1 MAAALLAGFA
11 LRPVIAQ
18 EHVHRQYPQRSITL
32 EEVIEQIES
41 ANPALRAARLEAD
54 ALGRVPDQV
63 SAWPDPSISVGYQ
76 PFPILTAHGA
86 QRSQWTIEQIIPY
99 PGKLGLREDI
109 AGLDAR
115 AVVHESEALLEDLI
129 LQAKEAYY
137 DLYRLG
143 HLEALIDNFEA
154 ELQQFEEAVAIR
166 YEVGSGQQQALLKAQ
181 LERNQLTQRLHHVE
195 GARRRAAAT
204 LARLTNDPEGPDYYL
219 AADPTPPNAVGL
231 EPTRLT
237 EVALAQRPEIAA
249 LEAAAEQADREID
262 LARMDGYPDV
272 GLRITY
278 FDIAGRD
285 VPASAGGRDALAIG
299 ASVRIPL
306 QRSRIRASVDEARL
320 HRSRIEAQQEALRAH
335 YRTQIDELVAAIEHE
350 SRSID
355 EFDSILLP
363 QAASMVEAATNAY
376 STGSASFL
384 DLLDAERTLF
394 SLRTGYIDAVNRL
407 LVASAHLERTL
418 GVRALGDSYTL
429 TENEQG
435 Q

>member
-1 MAAALLAGFA
+1 MVAALLAG
-11 LRPVIAQ
+11 LSLQPVLAQ
-18 EHVHRQYPQRSITL
+18 EHVHRQNAQRSITL

-41 ANPALRAARLEAD
+41 ANPDLRAARLRAD

-76 PFPILTAHGA
+76 PVPMLTAHGA

-99 PGKLGLREDI
+99 PGKRGLRASV

-115 AVVHESEALLEDLI
+115 VAEREREALLDDLI

-137 DLYRLG
+137 DLYRLDRI
-143 HLEALIDNFEA
+143 EALIGNFEA
-154 ELQQFEEAVAIR
+154 ELRQFEEAVAVR

-181 LERNQLTQRLHHVE
+181 LERNQLTQRLHHIE

-219 AADPTPPNAVGL
+219 AAEPTPPNAVDL

-237 EVALAQRPEIAA
+237 ELAFAQRPELAA
-249 LEAAAEQADREID
+249 LETAAEQADREID
-262 LARMDGYPDV
+262 LARLDGYPDV

-285 VPASAGGRDALAIG
+285 VPATAGGRDALALG
-299 ASVRIPL
+299 ATVRIPL
-306 QRSRIRASVDEARL
+306 QRTRIRASVDEARL
-320 HRSRIEAQQEALRAH
+320 RRSRIEAQQEAVRSH

-350 SRSID
+350 SWSID
-355 EFDSILLP
+355 EFESILLP
-363 QAASMVEAATNAY
+363 QAASMVEAATSAY

-394 SLRTGYIDAVNRL
+394 SLRSGYIDAVNRL
-407 LVASAHLERTL
+407 LVASARLERVL
-418 GVRALGDSYTL
+418 GVRSLGDSDTL
-429 TENEQG
+429 TENAQG